1 MTGWIVLACV
11 LLVLFLISRIR
22 LGGKAEYSAEGFLAW
37 VKVGPALVQV
47 FPAAEK
53 KSKEKPKKEEK
64 AKAEEPETPQEE
76 KKGGSFALLKEMLPL
91 VMDAVG
97 RILRAIR
104 VDMLYLDFTSAGQD
118 AAAAAMGFG
127 YANAAIGMIW
137 PILEQN
143 LRIKD
148 RRIRTRV
155 DFQQTQPT
163 VYLLAQVTLTVG
175 QLIALAVVL
184 GIRFLKRYLAYR
196 ANEKARSKSGNNNQK
211 EAVSHGEQAASHQ

>member
-1 MTGWIVLACV
+1 MTGWVVLACV
-11 LLVLFLISRIR
+11 LLMLFLLSRIR

-37 VKVGPALVQV
+37 VKAGPALIQV
-47 FPAAEK
+47 FPVVEK
-53 KSKEKPKKEEK
+53 PEEEPKKKPKKK
-64 AKAEEPETPQEE
+64 VKPKAEAPETSLEE

-143 LRIKD
+143 LHIKD
-148 RRIRTRV
+148 RRIRTKV

-175 QLIALAVVL
+175 QLFALVAVL
-184 GIRFLKRYLAYR
+184 GFRFLKRYLAYR
-196 ANEKARSKSGNNNQK
+196 ASEKARSKAGNNNQK
-211 EAVSHGEQAASHQ
+211 EAV

>member
-1 MTGWIVLACV
+1 MTGWIVFACV
-11 LLVLFLISRIR
+11 LLVLFLFSRVR

-37 VKVGPALVQV
+37 VKVGPALIQV
-47 FPAAEK
+47 FPAVEK
-53 KSKEKPKKEEK
+53 PERKPEKKPKKKEN

-76 KKGGSFALLKEMLPL
+76 KRGGSFALLKEMLPL

-104 VDMLYLDFTSAGQD
+104 VDMLYLDFTSASQD

-184 GIRFLKRYLAYR
+184 GFRFLKRYLAYR
-196 ANEKARSKSGNNNQK
+196 AGEKARSKTGNNNQK
-211 EAVSHGEQAASHQ
+211 EAV

>member
-1 MTGWIVLACV
+1 MTGWIVLACI
-11 LLVLFLISRIR
+11 LSVLFLLSRVR

-37 VKVGPALVQV
+37 VKVGPALIQV
-47 FPAAEK
+47 FPAVEK
-53 KSKEKPKKEEK
+53 PKEKEKPKAKES
-64 AKAEEPETPQEE
+64 ETPQDE

-91 VMDAVG
+91 AMDAVG
-97 RILRAIR
+97 RILRTIR
-104 VDMLYLDFTSAGQD
+104 VDTLYLDYTAAGQD

-143 LRIKD
+143 LHIKD

-155 DFQQTQPT
+155 DFQQARPT

-175 QLIALAVVL
+175 QLLALAAVL
-184 GIRFLKRYLAYR
+184 GFRFLKQYLAHR
-196 ANEKARSKSGNNNQK
+196 SGEKARSKAENHNKK
-211 EAVSHGEQAASHQ
+211 EAV